1 LTEMLE
7 LPSYRQWY
15 KGDEMKEEEM
25 EAGHIV
31 CAMEKL
37 NVCVFLFGK
46 LGGKTQL
53 GRKRAG

>member
-1 LTEMLE
+1 MLE

-37 NVCVFLFGK
+37 NVCVFVFGK